1 MTTPSLASLASTIA
15 EKTSSL
21 SRLLEVQ
28 QVPQPSFGEDSYNA
42 YAGENSAVRQA
53 RYDLAGAAQDLVRL
67 AQGPEDQI
75 LQTAWQVRQP
85 PYPFPSF

>member
-1 MTTPSLASLASTIA
+1 MATPSLDSLASTIA

-28 QVPQPSFGEDSYNA
+28 QVPQPSFREDSYNA
-42 YAGENSAVRQA
+42 YVGETSAVRQA

-85 PYPFPSF
+85 PHPLPSL

>member
-28 QVPQPSFGEDSYNA
+28 QVPQPSFREDSYNA

-85 PYPFPSF
+85 P